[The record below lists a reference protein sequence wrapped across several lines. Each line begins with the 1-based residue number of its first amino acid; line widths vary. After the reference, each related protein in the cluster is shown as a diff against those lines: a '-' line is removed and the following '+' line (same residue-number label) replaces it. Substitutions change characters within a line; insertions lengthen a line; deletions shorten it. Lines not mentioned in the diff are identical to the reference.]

1 MSILM
6 TLRVALAA
14 LARNKLRTALTAL
27 GMIIGVAAVIS
38 MVSIGNGARSS
49 VESQISS
56 AGTNLIMVM
65 AGSFTQGGA
74 RSGAGNTTTLTE
86 ADAQAIQ
93 REVSGVRY
101 ITPQVNTRAQ
111 VVAGNQNWSTSIQG
125 TDVDFPAMRSW
136 LITSGSFFDAADVSR
151 AAKVAVIGTVVRDN
165 LFGAGADPVG
175 ETIRIRNEPFR
186 VVGLLASKGQGAM
199 GQDQDDAIYVP
210 YTTVQKKLLG
220 ITYVQGITLSA
231 ESRGIS
237 QQISENV
244 EQLLRSRHRLRE
256 DEDDDFTIRTMEEL
270 SSILTA
276 TTTTMTFLLAS
287 IAAVSL
293 LVGGIGIMNIML
305 VSVTERTREIGL
317 RLALGARGKDVL
329 VQFLVEAIVLSLV
342 GGLAGVALGAAVS
355 QVLAAVMHWPML
367 MSPGSVGLAFG
378 FSAAIGVFFG
388 FYPARK
394 ASALDPID
402 ALRYE

>member
-1 MSILM
+1 MSIFM
-6 TLRVALAA
+6 TLRVALTA

-38 MVSIGNGARSS
+38 MVSIGNGARAS

-56 AGTNLIMVM
+56 AGTNLIMITS
-65 AGSFTQGGA
+65 GSFVQGGA
-74 RSGAGNTTTLTE
+74 RSGTGNTTTLTD
-86 ADAQAIQ
+86 ADAQAIL
-93 REVSGVRY
+93 REVPGVRY
-101 ITPQVNTRAQ
+101 VAPQVNTRAQ

-136 LITSGSFFDAADVSR
+136 PVTSGSFFGAADVSR

-231 ESRGIS
+231 ASRGMSQEIS
-237 QQISENV
+237 DRV
-244 EQLLRSRHRLRE
+244 EQLLRTRHRLRQ
-256 DEDDDFTIRTMEEL
+256 DEDNDFTIRTMEEL

-329 VQFLVEAIVLSLV
+329 VQFLVEAVVLSLV
-342 GGLAGVALGAAVS
+342 GGLAGVALGAGVS
-355 QVLAAVMHWPML
+355 QVLAAVMHWPMA
-367 MSPGSVGLAFG
+367 MSPGSVALAFG

>member
-1 MSILM
+1 
-6 TLRVALAA
+6 
-14 LARNKLRTALTAL
+14 
-27 GMIIGVAAVIS
+27 
-38 MVSIGNGARSS
+38 
-49 VESQISS
+49 
-56 AGTNLIMVM
+56 
-65 AGSFTQGGA
+65 
-74 RSGAGNTTTLTE
+74 
-86 ADAQAIQ
+86 
-93 REVSGVRY
+93 
-101 ITPQVNTRAQ
+101 VNTRAQ

-125 TDVDFPAMRSW
+125 TDVDFPVMRSW
-136 LITSGSFFDAADVSR
+136 PVTSGSFFDAADVSR
-151 AAKVAVIGTVVRDN
+151 AAKVAVIATVVRDN
-165 LFGAGADPVG
+165 LFGAGVDPVG

-186 VVGLLASKGQGAM
+186 VAGLLGSKGQGAM

-231 ESRGIS
+231 ASRGMS
-237 QQISENV
+237 QEISEHV
-244 EQLLRSRHRLRE
+244 EQLLRTRHRLRE
-256 DEDDDFTIRTMEEL
+256 DEDNDFTIRTMEEL

-329 VQFLVEAIVLSLV
+329 VQFLVEAVVLSLV
-342 GGLAGVALGAAVS
+342 GGLAGVALGAGVS
-355 QVLAAVMHWPML
+355 QVLAAVMHWPMA
-367 MSPGSVGLAFG
+367 MSPGSIALAFG
-378 FSAAIGVFFG
+378 FSGAIGVFFG

-394 ASALDPID
+394 ASGLDPID

>member
-38 MVSIGNGARSS
+38 MVSIGNGARTS

-56 AGTNLIMVM
+56 AGTNLIMIM

-74 RSGAGNTTTLTE
+74 RSGIGNTTTLTD
-86 ADAQAIQ
+86 ADAQAIL
-93 REVSGVRY
+93 RFVAGVRY
-101 ITPQVNTRAQ
+101 VTPQVNTRAQ

-136 LITSGSFFDAADVSR
+136 PITSGSFFGAADVSR

-165 LFGAGADPVG
+165 LFGPGADPVG

-231 ESRGIS
+231 ASRGMSEDIS
-237 QQISENV
+237 RDV
-244 EQLLRSRHRLRE
+244 EQLLRTRHRLRE
-256 DEDDDFTIRTMEEL
+256 DEDNDFTIRTMEEL

-329 VQFLVEAIVLSLV
+329 VQFLVEAVVLSLV
-342 GGLAGVALGAAVS
+342 GGLAGVALGAGVS
-355 QVLAAVMHWPML
+355 QVLAAVMHWPMV
-367 MSPGSVGLAFG
+367 MSPGSIGLAFG

-394 ASALDPID
+394 ASGLDPID